1 MTEPQNEQSFVS
13 TIIIKYTEYTDTPD
27 MGTKTISIKDEAYE
41 RLRKFKREG
50 ESFTDLINRLTRK
63 RSLLELP
70 ELVEKEEAESLEK
83 AIEKSSEERKKARK
97 RELEA

>member
-1 MTEPQNEQSFVS
+1 
-13 TIIIKYTEYTDTPD
+13 

-41 RLRKFKREG
+41 RLRKFKKEG
-50 ESFTDLINRLTRK
+50 ESFTDLVNRLTRK

-70 ELVEKEEAESLEK
+70 ELVDREEAESLEK
-83 AIEKSSEERKKARK
+83 AIEESSEERKEARK

>member
-1 MTEPQNEQSFVS
+1 
-13 TIIIKYTEYTDTPD
+13 

-41 RLRKFKREG
+41 RLRKFKKEG

-70 ELVEKEEAESLEK
+70 ELVEKEEAKSLEK
-83 AIEKSSEERKKARK
+83 AIEESSEERKEARK
-97 RELEA
+97 REIEA